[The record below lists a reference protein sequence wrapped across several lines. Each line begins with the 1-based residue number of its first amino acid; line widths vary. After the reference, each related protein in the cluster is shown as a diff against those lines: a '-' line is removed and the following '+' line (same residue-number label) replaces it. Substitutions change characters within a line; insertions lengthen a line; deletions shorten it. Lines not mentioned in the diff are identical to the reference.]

1 MQLEHW
7 LSFHVPPTSRR
18 LPALARFA
26 AIFLHLRR
34 AVFAGWSI
42 VSIPGNAEGGVCAEH
57 PGHFGSQH
65 RSVSKCSL
73 PAVFYRQI
81 QELVMKCDESIFQQ
95 GLAHKDVN
103 GLPLSGFRRLAT
115 RQKRRSTTRCR
126 SHCS

>member
-1 MQLEHW
+1 MCRQLLEDY
-7 LSFHVPPTSRR
+7 LRLQDLRQYFFICGGRFLLDGQSFHS
-18 LPALARFA
+18 
-26 AIFLHLRR
+26 
-34 AVFAGWSI
+34 
-42 VSIPGNAEGGVCAEH
+42 GNAEGGVCAEH

-81 QELVMKCDESIFQQ
+81 QELVMKCDESIFQE

-103 GLPLSGFRRLAT
+103 SLPLSGFRRLAT